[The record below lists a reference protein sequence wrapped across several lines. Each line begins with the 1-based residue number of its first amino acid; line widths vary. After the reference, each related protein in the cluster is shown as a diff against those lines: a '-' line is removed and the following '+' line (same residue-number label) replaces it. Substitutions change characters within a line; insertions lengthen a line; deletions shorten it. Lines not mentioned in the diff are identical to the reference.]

1 MKIKKKRVG
10 KYTMR
15 QNINGVNVSTYLTME
30 HLKMLEKMV
39 KEGKAQTRSEAVR
52 IVMEDYLRKEK
63 KRIAREQWK
72 NGK

>member
-63 KRIAREQWK
+63 KRIEREQWK

>member
-30 HLKMLEKMV
+30 HLKMLERMV